1 VRVRPSDA
9 NLRPG
14 CLFTL
19 GDCPTLHLAV
29 EVKVLNNTPTLHPT
43 HRISVSGRSGDIFL
57 FFSDRVEVICEA
69 R

>member
-1 VRVRPSDA
+1 MRVRPRDA

-19 GDCPTLHLAV
+19 GDCPTPHLAV
-29 EVKVLNNTPTLHPT
+29 EVKVLNNTSTLAPT

-57 FFSDRVEVICEA
+57 FFSDRVEVISEA